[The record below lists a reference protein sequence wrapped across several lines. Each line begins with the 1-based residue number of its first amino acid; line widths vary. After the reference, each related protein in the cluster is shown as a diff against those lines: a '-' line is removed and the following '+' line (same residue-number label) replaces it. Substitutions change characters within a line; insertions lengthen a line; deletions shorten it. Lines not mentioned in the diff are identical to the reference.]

1 MPPLT
6 LADVRRWNSEAIRG
20 VKAAITKRG
29 ATVQE
34 VADALGK
41 LPLISSWEGTSG
53 SAAKDSLNKLA
64 TYLVAHA
71 DEMAALGRA
80 LEPAAVAVQKVKDE
94 LRTVYAK
101 ADGWHIEI
109 DPVTGTVTP
118 TAAALNMSSPSEL
131 LSRVA
136 EVQGDVKR
144 VLAMAE
150 AVDQGL
156 ASAITNGT
164 STEHLPGSLA
174 FTLEALV
181 PNPLPPDMHPTQSEQ
196 NFTKVEK
203 FMYDEMMKNLKSDEA
218 NRIHELMTPP
228 ELWEIWKKDD
238 ALIGQMEFARMVQT
252 NGPWDQKPQI
262 QELLGIHKGDGLFL
276 QQPGTDRQVYYDMWS
291 NLHFGYVGKAAGLD
305 DASLMAV
312 PNIPTPFIGGNDPAD
327 NMYVRAGIDMF
338 NKYGPNMTF
347 EQFNQG
353 VGQLINQ
360 MATAQASGTQIDQLR
375 LGYK

>member
-1 MPPLT
+1 MT
-6 LADVRRWNSEAIRG
+6 IADVLRWNPEAIRG
-20 VKAAITKRG
+20 VKAALTKRG

-34 VADALGK
+34 IADALGK
-41 LPLISSWEGTSG
+41 LPLFSSWEGASG
-53 SAAKDSLNKLA
+53 AAAKESLNKLA

-71 DEMAALGRA
+71 DEMAALAQA
-80 LEPAAVAVQKVKDE
+80 LEPAANAVQKVKDE
-94 LRTVYAK
+94 LRAVYAK

-109 DPVTGTVTP
+109 DPATAAVTP
-118 TAAALNMSSPSEL
+118 SAAALNASSPSEL
-131 LSRVA
+131 MLRVA
-136 EVQGDVKR
+136 EIQRDVKR

-150 AVDQGL
+150 TVDQGL

-164 STEHLPGSLA
+164 GTEHLPGSLA
-174 FTLEALV
+174 FTLEAIV
-181 PNPLPPDMHPTQSEQ
+181 PKPLPPDMHPTSSEQ

-203 FMYDEMMKNLKSDEA
+203 FMYDEMMKNLKSDEV

-238 ALIGQMEFARMVQT
+238 ALVGQMEFARMVQT

-262 QELLGIHKGDGLFL
+262 QDLVGIHKGDGLFL

-305 DASLMAV
+305 EASLMAV
-312 PNIPTPFIGGNDPAD
+312 PNIPVPFIGGNDASD

-347 EQFNQG
+347 EQFHQG
-353 VGQLINQ
+353 VGQLIDQ
-360 MATAQASGTQIDQLR
+360 LDTAQRSGTQIDQLR
-375 LGYK
+375 HGYK